1 MRPVPAGAIFT
12 NELLWWE
19 LLMDS
24 SQCWR
29 NRLRKRFWES
39 FDSMIGPMKNGIVIG
54 RQVQASA
61 VHHADPCNSSAENL
75 ARMVGS
81 GTHSVSLE
89 ELRKLCHEEQ
99 LDVALHMM
107 SDLQQPGLCISRDLM
122 CCPSQRG
129 TEKKDIWAGR
139 QLYSFMASVG
149 LDSIACL
156 GHLFATC
163 GSLQEANRMFY
174 KISKPTLYSWNA
186 IISAN
191 FKLSKSERAIE
202 LYLKMV
208 DEGVCPDEFTFM
220 GIMKACGTVGA
231 RKQGRV
237 IHEQI
242 VKCGLESGVFMGS
255 TLIDMYGKCGSLE
268 EGRKLFGILPCHNSV
283 SWNAMIARY
292 AQHGNGS
299 LAIELF
305 KKMQQ
310 ESVVPNKIT
319 FSSLLK
325 ACGDMQG
332 LGRGVS
338 FHNQVVRSGLGSDAT
353 IASTLVDMYAKCE
366 SLEGRKVFDALLGQS
381 VVLWNAS
388 ISGYAQH
395 NKGLLALEPYK
406 KMLQQGLKA
415 DTITYS
421 GLEAD
426 TSFWS
431 TLVDTYVKCGILV
444 DDALDVLKRVKNKT
458 AVLWNA
464 LITGYVQQGNCR
476 MVDQCFKVMQQEG
489 LKPDDGIFATCCL
502 GGHVEGRHY
511 VKSMVKDRIKP
522 SPEHFNGVASL
533 LGSAGR
539 MKEPREVLGISPMPA
554 NTTFWRSL
562 MTSSEKHGNEEVEEQ
577 QSLNEAVQ
585 PTPDN
590 AASYV
595 LMSNIYA
602 DGDKWDE
609 VRRINDMRIKA
620 RAWKKPGK
628 AWVEIKS
635 KVHEFIVGDK
645 THQES
650 TYIYNKLRKI
660 KRQMNDTGYVPNVEL
675 VLENRSFSD
684 PFKPK

>member
-19 LLMDS
+19 FLMDS

-29 NRLRKRFWES
+29 NRLRKRFCES

-61 VHHADPCNSSAENL
+61 ANHADPCNSSAENF

-89 ELRKLCHEEQ
+89 ELTKLCHEEQ

-107 SDLQQPGLCISRDLM
+107 SDLQQPGSCISRDLM

-129 TEKKDIWAGR
+129 TERKDIWADR

-149 LDSIACL
+149 LI
-156 GHLFATC
+156 
-163 GSLQEANRMFY
+163 
-174 KISKPTLYSWNA
+174 
-186 IISAN
+186 
-191 FKLSKSERAIE
+191 
-202 LYLKMV
+202 
-208 DEGVCPDEFTFM
+208 
-220 GIMKACGTVGA
+220 
-231 RKQGRV
+231 
-237 IHEQI
+237 
-242 VKCGLESGVFMGS
+242 KCGLESGVFMGR
-255 TLIDMYGKCGSLE
+255 TLIDMYAKCDSLE
-268 EGRKLFGILPCHNSV
+268 EGRKLFGILPCRNSV
-283 SWNAMIARY
+283 SWNAMIATY

-299 LAIELF
+299 LAIEIF
-305 KKMQQ
+305 EKMQQ

-325 ACGDMQG
+325 AGGDMQG
-332 LGRGVS
+332 LGRGMS
-338 FHNQVVRSGLGSDAT
+338 FHNQVVRSGLGSDVT
-353 IASTLVDMYAKCE
+353 FGSTLVDMYAKCE
-366 SLEGRKVFDALLGQS
+366 SLEGRKVFNALLGQS

-406 KMLQQGLKA
+406 RMLQQGLKA

-431 TLVDTYVKCGILV
+431 TLVDMYVKCGILV
-444 DDALDVLKRVKNKT
+444 DDVLKRVKTKT

-476 MVDQCFKVMQQEG
+476 MVDQCFNDMQQEG
-489 LKPDDGIFATCCL
+489 LKTDDGIFATCSL
-502 GGHVEGRHY
+502 GGHVEGHDY

-522 SPEHFNGVASL
+522 SPEHVNGVASL
-533 LGSAGR
+533 LGSAGH
-539 MKEPREVLGISPMPA
+539 MKEPREVLRILPMRA
-554 NTTFWRSL
+554 TTTFWRSL
-562 MTSSEKHGNEEVEEQ
+562 MTSSEKHGNEEAEEQ

-585 PTPDN
+585 STPDN

-650 TYIYNKLRKI
+650 THIYNKLRKI